1 MLEWRILRER
11 EQRDGFVRNLFRSNP
26 ELKMFHVEQKKAST
40 LEASKVRPTP
50 NKGSGQSST
59 ATIARKGY
67 TMGEKINGN
76 GSLFDE
82 PVTCADAL
90 RMAEAMHVEARAL
103 SERATK
109 LFDAV
114 RILAASQGVEP
125 LPTPMQVVK
134 HHPITSVL
142 KYFDVRHRSKFG
154 DPAKIDG
161 GKDSAIIKRLL
172 VTYDEGRICE
182 LIELF
187 FECEDEFLTQRTG
200 FTIGA
205 FSSRVAGL
213 ISSSRLPTRSNGVTR
228 NTESN
233 GRQAT
238 AAVGMI
244 KHAYGNGR

>member
-1 MLEWRILRER
+1 
-11 EQRDGFVRNLFRSNP
+11 
-26 ELKMFHVEQKKAST
+26 
-40 LEASKVRPTP
+40 
-50 NKGSGQSST
+50 
-59 ATIARKGY
+59 
-67 TMGEKINGN
+67 MGVNGNGN

-109 LFDAV
+109 LFEAV
-114 RILAASQGVEP
+114 RVLAAAQGVEP

-134 HHPITSVL
+134 HHPISSIL
-142 KYFDVRHRSKFG
+142 RYFDSRHRSKLG

-172 VTYDEGRICE
+172 QTYDEARICE

-187 FECEDEFLTQRTG
+187 FDCEDEFLTQRTG
-200 FTIGA
+200 YTVGA

-213 ISSSRLPTRSNGVTR
+213 ISSSHLPTKATGVTK
-228 NTESN
+228 NTANN

-238 AAVGMI
+238 AAAGMI
-244 KHAYGNGR
+244 RQAYGGNGR